1 MTPPPSTLIR
11 AVQLSM
17 ATTLKAP
24 SLTQSQGENILG
36 CSFIV
41 LRLFIPLK
49 HINRHHC
56 PRLML
61 CCVRTEAAAAV
72 DTTDAFNAFSHLHP
86 ILSLHWF
93 SFIYF
98 GSHVCPPFLVLLHP
112 SLVDVKLLSYPSP
125 RRRHSPYRTLEPV
138 RPPVVPN
145 DYVSSPTRHGN
156 MAPPQQSPARTA
168 SVNQRNRTY
177 RYPAPH
183 APSTPLAKNTS
194 RTHFERPWT
203 H

>member
-49 HINRHHC
+49 HINRHHY

-61 CCVRTEAAAAV
+61 GCVRTEAAAAV
-72 DTTDAFNAFSHLHP
+72 DTTDGFNAFSHLHP

-98 GSHVCPPFLVLLHP
+98 GSHVCPPFLVSPPPPLHLWMLNSSHTPPLAGATPPIGHSSRCVLPLSLTTTSRARRAMATWRPHSRALHALRLLI
-112 SLVDVKLLSYPSP
+112 
-125 RRRHSPYRTLEPV
+125 RGT
-138 RPPVVPN
+138 
-145 DYVSSPTRHGN
+145 
-156 MAPPQQSPARTA
+156 ARTGTPP
-168 SVNQRNRTY
+168 RML
-177 RYPAPH
+177 PAH
-183 APSTPLAKNTS
+183 
-194 RTHFERPWT
+194 R
-203 H
+203 